1 MKLLLDES
9 IPKSLKAVFPDHFE
23 IDTVQEAGWAGTKNG
38 ELLGLVRKHNY
49 SALITADRGI
59 AHQQNAAVI
68 EVIVVVLA
76 AFRTHVDHLSPFVPD
91 IVTFLEGKPENGV
104 HIFGE

>member
-9 IPKSLKAVFPDHFE
+9 IPRSLKAVFPSHYE
-23 IDTVQEAGWAGTKNG
+23 IGTVQEAGWAGTKNG
-38 ELLGLVRKHNY
+38 ELLKLVREHNY

-59 AHQQNAAVI
+59 AHQQNAAAAG
-68 EVIVVVLA
+68 VIVVVLA
-76 AFRTHVDHLSPFVPD
+76 AFRTHVDHLSPFVPE

-104 HIFGE
+104 HVFGE